1 MPNPN
6 NKLNEKELL
15 REKILDLTKTYVKK
29 FGNNLKK
36 SKNINVT
43 GKVIDHEEVC
53 NIVDSGLDMWLTAGR
68 FNNEFEKK
76 LKRFIGVKYLL
87 TCNSGSSA
95 NLIALSALCSQSLM
109 GNNYIKRGSEVI
121 TCAVGFPT
129 TINPILVNG
138 LIPVFVDCE
147 LSTYNIDEKKIEES
161 INHKT
166 RAIMIAHTLGNPF
179 ALEKIKKIC
188 EKYNLFLVED
198 CCDALGSKYLNQHV
212 GTFGDIGTL
221 SFYPAHHITMG
232 EGGAIFTN
240 SSRVKRAMESIR
252 DWGRDCWCETGCDNT
267 CKKRFQWKFDKLPY
281 GYDHKYIY
289 SSLGY
294 NLKVTDMQAAVGLA
308 QLEKLDFFVKKRKE
322 NFSYLSKLLEPL
334 SKIFI
339 LPSAAKYSD
348 PSWFGFPLMIKNN
361 CISRNSLINYLENN
375 NIKTRLLFAGN
386 IIKQPYMHFE
396 KFKKV
401 GDLKNANLVMN
412 NAFWVGIYP
421 GISKKELS
429 RVSEIIHFYVNNID
443 KNKIA

>member
-6 NKLNEKELL
+6 YKLNEKELL

-68 FNNEFEKK
+68 FNNEFERK

-308 QLEKLDFFVKKRKE
+308 QLKKLDFFVKKRKE
-322 NFSYLSKLLEPL
+322 NFSYLSKLLKPL

>member
-68 FNNEFEKK
+68 FNNEFERK

-308 QLEKLDFFVKKRKE
+308 QLKKLDFFVKKRKE

>member
-68 FNNEFEKK
+68 FNNEFERK

>member
-1 MPNPN
+1 MHNTD
-6 NKLNEKELL
+6 NKSNEKDML
-15 REKILDLTKTYVKK
+15 REKILDLTKTYVQK
-29 FGNNLKK
+29 FGKNLTK
-36 SKNINVT
+36 SNDINVT
-43 GKVIDHEEVC
+43 GKVIDHEEIC

-68 FNNEFEKK
+68 FNNTFERK
-76 LKRFIGVKYLL
+76 LKKFIGVKYLL

-95 NLIALSALCSQSLM
+95 NLIALSALCSQSLI
-109 GNNYIKRGSEVI
+109 GDKYIKKGSEVI

-138 LIPVFVDCE
+138 LIPVFIDCE
-147 LSTYNIDEKKIEES
+147 LNTYNIDVSKIEKA

-188 EKYNLFLVED
+188 EKYDLFLVED
-198 CCDALGSKYLNQHV
+198 CCDALGSKYLDKHV

-252 DWGRDCWCETGCDNT
+252 DWGRDCWCHTGCDNT

-281 GYDHKYIY
+281 GYDHKYVY

-294 NLKVTDMQAAVGLA
+294 NLKITDMQAAIGVA
-308 QLEKLDFFVKKRKE
+308 QLKKLDNFIKKRKE
-322 NFSYLSKLLEPL
+322 NFNFLSKLLKPL
-334 SKIFI
+334 NNIFI
-339 LPSAAKYSD
+339 LPSAAEYSD
-348 PSWFGFPLMIKNN
+348 PSWFGFPLMIKDNLIN
-361 CISRNSLINYLENN
+361 RNSLINYLESN

-386 IIKQPYMHFE
+386 IIKQPYMHFQN
-396 KFKKV
+396 FKKV
-401 GDLKNANLVMN
+401 GELKNSDLVMN
-412 NAFWVGIYP
+412 NAFWIGIYP
-421 GISKKELS
+421 AISKKQLS
-429 RVSEIIHFYVNNID
+429 RVSEVIHFYVNNIN
-443 KNKIA
+443 KSKIA